1 MFPPKSLDQSRH
13 FNLLNNNSRIKKL
26 QANHSPKLVI
36 YFCLSVDKSFCKSVL
51 RLSVFPVAGRDLPT
65 PTAVSQEVAHRRGT
79 AFPLGPVLRVH
90 TDCSVGE
97 QRARAIPYLYVLCCS
112 SCCFLLSAMHISL
125 PIAVR
130 GWLHAGDTAAPSPL
144 ETAVTSVCQN
154 VSFSNKVIT
163 N

>member
-65 PTAVSQEVAHRRGT
+65 PTAVSLRRW
-79 AFPLGPVLRVH
+79 H
-90 TDCSVGE
+90 TGG
-97 QRARAIPYLYVLCCS
+97 A
-112 SCCFLLSAMHISL
+112 LLSHWDQFYVFTLTARLGSSVPGPSPTYMFS
-125 PIAVR
+125 
-130 GWLHAGDTAAPSPL
+130 AAPVVVSFFPPCTSLSPL
-144 ETAVTSVCQN
+144 QLGAGCMLGTLLPHPLS
-154 VSFSNKVIT
+154 KLL
-163 N
+163 

>member
-79 AFPLGPVLRVH
+79 AFPLGQFYVFTLTARLGS
-90 TDCSVGE
+90 SVPG
-97 QRARAIPYLYVLCCS
+97 
-112 SCCFLLSAMHISL
+112 
-125 PIAVR
+125 
-130 GWLHAGDTAAPSPL
+130 PSPTYMFS
-144 ETAVTSVCQN
+144 TAPVV
-154 VSFSNKVIT
+154 VSFFPPCTSLSPLQLGAGCMLGTLLPHPLSKLL
-163 N
+163 